1 MLHVALIHPPAFR
14 TSGDPATPS
23 PEAPI
28 SDVVSS
34 TPVFDIY
41 SVGFP
46 TVASYLEGREMQCR
60 HIQHSG

>member
-1 MLHVALIHPPAFR
+1 MLHVAFIPPAFR
-14 TSGDPATPS
+14 TSGGPATPLN
-23 PEAPI
+23 API

-46 TVASYLEGREMQCR
+46 TVAS
-60 HIQHSG
+60 